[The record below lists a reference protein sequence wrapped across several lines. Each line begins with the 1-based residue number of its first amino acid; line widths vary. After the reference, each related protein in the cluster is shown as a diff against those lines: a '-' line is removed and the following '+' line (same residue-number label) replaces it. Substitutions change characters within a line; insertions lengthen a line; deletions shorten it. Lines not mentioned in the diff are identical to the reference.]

1 MPKAKKK
8 SEEIKKDTEVIS
20 ENKEVG
26 TKKISEDS
34 DIIMDGANVSDS
46 FAKQMIKL
54 LHSKAAS
61 VFVMNTMKL
70 IIPKIS
76 DGIIIPKECYYDEK
90 KNTLNIFFDI
100 NATKTY
106 SVSIV
111 VINNDS
117 KISYDISVKS
127 DDVNYNVIFAESHT
141 QKFGDQFDY

>member
-1 MPKAKKK
+1 MPRAKKK
-8 SEEIKKDTEVIS
+8 SEEIKKDIKVIS
-20 ENKEVG
+20 ENKEVS

-34 DIIMDGANVSDS
+34 DIIMEGANVSDS

-61 VFVMNTMKL
+61 VFVMNTLKV

-76 DGIIIPKECYYDEK
+76 NGIIIPKECYYDEK

-100 NATKTY
+100 NTAKPY

-111 VINNDS
+111 VTNTDT
-117 KISYDISVKS
+117 KTSYDISVKA
-127 DDVNYNVIFAESHT
+127 DDVNYNVIFTECYT
-141 QKFGDQFDY
+141 ERRNDPTDF